1 VTAPLQLCVR
11 RSGAYRAA
19 EAPEAAVQVVLRLP
33 SDLTLVEETVELLSL
48 HAFAGVQ
55 ACARTR
61 FRLRVSLSE
70 ALANAIQCGNGNERT
85 RRVEVELVLTP
96 RMIRARVSDEGT
108 GFEPS
113 QSPDPTRPDT
123 LEHPCG
129 RGLFLIRN
137 LTEQV
142 EFNEQGNTIWMTLP
156 RS

>member
-1 VTAPLQLCVR
+1 MTAPLQICVR
-11 RSGAYRAA
+11 RSGAYQ
-19 EAPEAAVQVVLRLP
+19 APEEPVRVTLHLP

-48 HAFAGVQ
+48 HAFAG
-55 ACARTR
+55 CRPSARTR
-61 FRLRVSLSE
+61 FRLRVSLAE
-70 ALANAIQCGNGNERT
+70 ALANAIECGNGNDRT

-96 RMIRARVSDEGT
+96 HRIRARVSDEGT

-113 QSPDPTRPDT
+113 NSPDPTRPDT

-137 LTEQV
+137 LTDEV
-142 EFNEQGNTIWMTLP
+142 EFNDQGNTIWMTLP

>member
-1 VTAPLQLCVR
+1 MTAPLQLCVR
-11 RSGAYRAA
+11 RSGAYA
-19 EAPEAAVQVVLRLP
+19 APEAAVQVVLRMP

-48 HAFAGVQ
+48 HAFAGCQ
-55 ACARTR
+55 PSSRTR
-61 FRLRVSLSE
+61 FRLRVSLAE
-70 ALANAIQCGNGNERT
+70 ALANAIECGNGNDRT

-96 RMIRARVSDEGT
+96 QRIRARVSDEGT

-113 QSPDPTRPDT
+113 SSPDPTRPDT

-137 LTEQV
+137 LTEEV
-142 EFNEQGNTIWMTLP
+142 EFNDQGNTIWMTLP